1 MMNLTETSIL
11 TLIFLAAVAFIVIR
25 LLFSLKDKKKR
36 STDSLFG
43 IEEKRKVRRKSPN
56 FIVEVLYNLSKA
68 FYKILPMLKPL
79 ATKRSPE
86 SIALLNA
93 KLEKAGKP
101 FEMDADELNKL
112 KFFTAFLFFF
122 LLLVVAM
129 GNSNTNFYFYAIAFG
144 IVGFVY
150 PEFFISSLLQTR
162 ARKISL
168 ELPDAMDFIALCLA
182 AGMNF
187 QLAVEEYV
195 KRNTTI
201 LADEFDIFINDIQ
214 VGFNRIDSFEHLLV
228 RNESPEFRSF
238 LSSVIQGEQLGTPL
252 RPVIMNQ
259 AEELRSKRRANVEKE
274 IATAPTKMLFPIIM
288 FILPALLVII
298 LGSVLVPSQ
307 EKKDTDM
314 SIALQS
320 FVYYRVTP
328 GVEVFVNGSEVPVYA
343 IRTVQD
349 PFTNEVEIQ
358 YSSGA
363 IETEEQM
370 KYIVNYMSKNKIQ
383 QAWFTRFDI
392 PEGEFVKYY
401 ISVLAHNGQRVSD
414 YIAMRYVY
422 FSINGFDEK
431 GVFETPEKK
440 VTIQGRV
447 TPGISLKAMMG
458 EKELLGTWNEKTGE
472 FSYPDLSLKT
482 RKNHI
487 QFTLT
492 DRLGITRTVDKVIRY
507 TGTYTNVSFSNETT
521 VDQYGLLTGTA
532 TPNSILQLYMRKNQ
546 KWVLETSIYID
557 DTGIVKEKVA
567 IEPGVNYFYAFA
579 QDKDGNESPR
589 IQLEITRSLIE

>member
-1 MMNLTETSIL
+1 MMNFTETSLL
-11 TLIFLAAVAFIVIR
+11 TLILFAATGFIIIR
-25 LLFSLKDKKKR
+25 LLFSIKDKKKR
-36 STDSLFG
+36 STDLLFG
-43 IEEKRKVRRKSPN
+43 IEEKKKKRNKSPN

-68 FYKILPMLKPL
+68 FYKLLPMFKSL
-79 ATKRSPE
+79 ATKRNPE

-112 KFFTAFLFFF
+112 KFFTALLFFF
-122 LLLVVAM
+122 LLLIVAM

-150 PEFFISSLLQTR
+150 PEFFISSLLQIR
-162 ARKISL
+162 AKKISL

-201 LADEFDIFINDIQ
+201 LADEFDVFINDIQ
-214 VGFNRIDSFEHLLV
+214 VGFNRVDSFEHLLA

-259 AEELRSKRRANVEKE
+259 AEELRSKRRSNVEKE

-288 FILPALLVII
+288 FILPALLIII
-298 LGSVLVPSQ
+298 LGSVLIPSQ

-314 SIALQS
+314 SIALQG

-328 GVEVFVNGSEVPVYA
+328 GVKIYANGNEVPVYE
-343 IRTVQD
+343 IRKIQHPSID
-349 PFTNEVEIQ
+349 EVEIQ
-358 YSSGA
+358 FSPGA
-363 IETEEQM
+363 IENEDQM
-370 KYIVNYMSKNKIQ
+370 KYIRDYMIDNKLQ
-383 QAWFTRFDI
+383 QAWFTRFDV

-401 ISVLAHNGQRVSD
+401 ISVVAHNGQRASD

-422 FSINGFDEK
+422 FSIDGFNDK

-440 VTIQGRV
+440 VSIQGRV

-472 FSYPDLSLKT
+472 FSYPDISLKKK
-482 RKNHI
+482 KNHI
-487 QFTLT
+487 QFVLT
-492 DRLGITRTVDKVIRY
+492 DKLGLTRTVDKVIQY
-507 TGTYTNVSFSNETT
+507 TGIYANVSFSSDTT
-521 VDQYGLLTGTA
+521 VEQYGLLSGTA
-532 TPNSILQLYMRKNQ
+532 TPNSLLQLYMRKNQ

-567 IEPGVNYFYAFA
+567 IEPGVNYFYVFA
-579 QDKDGNESPR
+579 QDKDGNESPKVF
-589 IQLEITRSLIE
+589 LEITRSLIE

>member
-1 MMNLTETSIL
+1 MNLTETSIL
-11 TLIFLAAVAFIVIR
+11 TLIFLAAVIFIVVR

-43 IEEKRKVRRKSPN
+43 IEEKRRIRRKSPN

-68 FYKILPMLKPL
+68 FYKILPMFKPL

-214 VGFNRIDSFEHLLV
+214 VGFNRVDSFEHLLV

-259 AEELRSKRRANVEKE
+259 AEELRSKRKANVEKE

-298 LGSVLVPSQ
+298 LGSVLIPSQ
-307 EKKDTDM
+307 EKKDTNM
-314 SIALQS
+314 SITLQS

-328 GVEVFVNGSEVPVYA
+328 GVKVFVNGSEVPVYA
-343 IRTVQD
+343 IQAIQD
-349 PFTNEVEIQ
+349 PFTKEVEIQ
-358 YSSGA
+358 YSAGA
-363 IETEEQM
+363 IETEDQM
-370 KYIVNYMSKNKIQ
+370 KYIANYMSKNKIQ

-414 YIAMRYVY
+414 YIATRYVY
-422 FSINGFDEK
+422 FSIDGFDDK
-431 GVFETPEKK
+431 GVLETPEKK

-447 TPGISLKAMMG
+447 TPGTSLKAMMG

-482 RKNHI
+482 KKNHI
-487 QFTLT
+487 QFILT
-492 DRLGITRTVDKVIRY
+492 DRLGITRTVDNVIRY
-507 TGTYTNVSFSNETT
+507 TGIYTNVSFSNDIT

-546 KWVLETSIYID
+546 KWVLETTIYID
-557 DTGIVKEKVA
+557 DTGVVKEKIA
-567 IEPGVNYFYAFA
+567 IEPGVNYFYVFA
-579 QDKDGNESPR
+579 QDKDGNESPKV
-589 IQLEITRSLIE
+589 QLEITRSLIE

>member
-1 MMNLTETSIL
+1 MKITETSIL
-11 TLIFLAAVAFIVIR
+11 TLIFLAAIAFFIIR

-36 STDSLFG
+36 STDLLFG
-43 IEEKRKVRRKSPN
+43 IEEKRKKRRTSPN

-68 FYKILPMLKPL
+68 FYKMFPMLKSL
-79 ATKRSPE
+79 ATKRNPE

-122 LLLVVAM
+122 LLLIVAM

-162 ARKISL
+162 AKKISL
-168 ELPDAMDFIALCLA
+168 ELSDAMDFIALCLA

-195 KRNTTI
+195 KRNTTV

-214 VGFNRIDSFEHLLV
+214 VGFNRVDSFEHLLA

-259 AEELRSKRRANVEKE
+259 AEELRSKRKANVEKE

-298 LGSVLVPSQ
+298 LGSVLIPSQ

-314 SIALQS
+314 NIALQS

-328 GVEVFVNGSEVPVYA
+328 GVKVNVNGNEVPVYA
-343 IRTVQD
+343 IQTIQH
-349 PFTNEVEIQ
+349 PFTDEVEVQ
-358 YSSGA
+358 FSPGA
-363 IETEEQM
+363 IDNEDQM
-370 KYIVNYMSKNKIQ
+370 KYIRDYMVKNKIQ

-401 ISVLAHNGQRVSD
+401 ISVVAHNGQRASD
-414 YIAMRYVY
+414 YIAMRYVH
-422 FSINGFDEK
+422 FSIDGFDEK

-440 VTIQGRV
+440 VTIQGRI
-447 TPGISLKAMMG
+447 TPGIFLKAMMG
-458 EKELLGTWNEKTGE
+458 DKELQGSWNEKTGE
-472 FSYPDLSLKT
+472 FSYPDLSLTTKE
-482 RKNHI
+482 NHI

-507 TGTYTNVSFSNETT
+507 TGTYTNVSFSNDTT

-532 TPNSILQLYMRKNQ
+532 TPKSILQLYKRKNQ
-546 KWVLETSIYID
+546 KWILETSMHID
-557 DTGIVKEKVA
+557 DTGIVKEKIA
-567 IEPGVNYFYAFA
+567 IEPGVNYFYVFA
-579 QDKDGNESPR
+579 QDKDGNESPK
-589 IQLEITRSLIE
+589 IQLKITRSLIE